1 MCDVIDI
8 FKSQSDGTKRLIN
21 STLKVELHQS
31 SILSV
36 VMVISLMD
44 GNSPK
49 LFYFFF
55 ILQLTP
61 QDKTIILDV
70 QVSIFKFF
78 R

>member
-49 LFYFFF
+49 LFYFF
-55 ILQLTP
+55 ILQLIP

-70 QVSIFKFF
+70 QVSILTFF